1 MLQKCVLFLPKN
13 TQMCIFKKLSETF
26 FSIDFFFHKNG
37 VVLILKQVIA
47 GAHTTVWKY
56 IV

>member
-47 GAHTTVWKY
+47 GAHATV
-56 IV
+56 